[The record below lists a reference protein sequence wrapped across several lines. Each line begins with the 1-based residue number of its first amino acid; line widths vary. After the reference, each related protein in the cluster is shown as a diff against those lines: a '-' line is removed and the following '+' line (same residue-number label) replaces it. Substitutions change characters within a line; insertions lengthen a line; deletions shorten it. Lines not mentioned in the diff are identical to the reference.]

1 MDTLIATTAR
11 TVTFS
16 HNGQP
21 KQYPAGTE
29 VYAKMRDNGYIQIRV
44 PGTLWKQDVRLDSL
58 IVP

>member
-11 TVTFS
+11 TVTFV

-21 KQYPAGTE
+21 KRYPAGTE
-29 VYAKMRDNGYIQIRV
+29 VEVRIVPGYLRIRV
-44 PGTLWKQDVRLDSL
+44 PGTLFEQDVTSDSL